1 MAEFIKKINDINIFA
16 HEYEKWKGHEKVN
29 SLTAEGVAFRFYRF
43 LQYKGIINEYDTI
56 EDVWGNLSEVRDNNR
71 IDIHDDYRF
80 SWDDEYENLYINFL
94 YIVNGN
100 VWGVLYDKANNSW
113 YGDFEIPGNV

>member
-16 HEYEKWKGHEKVN
+16 HEYEKWEGHEKVN

-43 LQYKGIINEYDTI
+43 LQYKGIIDEYDTI
-56 EDVWGNLSEVRDNNR
+56 EDVWSNLSEVRDNNR

-94 YIVNGN
+94 YVVNGN

-113 YGDFEIPGNV
+113 YGDFEIPTNI

>member
-16 HEYEKWKGHEKVN
+16 HKYEKWKGHEKVN
-29 SLTAEGVAFRFYRF
+29 GLTAEGVAFRFYRF
-43 LQYKGIINEYDTI
+43 LQYKGIIDEYDTI
-56 EDVWGNLSEVRDNNR
+56 EDVWSNLSEVRDNNR

-94 YIVNGN
+94 YVVNGN
-100 VWGVLYDKANNSW
+100 VWGVLYDKESNSW
-113 YGDFEIPGNV
+113 YGDFEIPANI